1 MNSTTMILYLVVL
14 FGIMYFLMIRPQ
26 QKQAKQR
33 QALLSSLRVKDK
45 VLTAGGIY
53 GKITKVK
60 EKSVMVQIADK
71 VEIEVAKNGI
81 TSVENREI
89 VVEKDKK
96 ETRTIR
102 RLKIK
107 PMTPKKKN
115 RLLRMLLRRQRI
127 LKKRRLRRTL
137 RIKLRPLCLKIT
149 SEVRSGCMTFF

>member
-1 MNSTTMILYLVVL
+1 MNSTTSLVLYFVVF

-33 QALLSSLRVKDK
+33 QALLNSLRVKDK

-71 VEIEVAKNGI
+71 VEIEVAKSGI
-81 TSVENREI
+81 TSVENREV

-96 ETRTIR
+96 ADKNDKKAKDKANNEKGEEEQAT
-102 RLKIK
+102 KDASAEVEA
-107 PMTPKKKN
+107 PKGEEAPK
-115 RLLRMLLRRQRI
+115 
-127 LKKRRLRRTL
+127 
-137 RIKLRPLCLKIT
+137 
-149 SEVRSGCMTFF
+149 EA

>member
-96 ETRTIR
+96 GDKNDKKAKDKANDAKEEEQA
-102 RLKIK
+102 
-107 PMTPKKKN
+107 PKDAAAEAEDSKEAEASKDAQN
-115 RLLRMLLRRQRI
+115 
-127 LKKRRLRRTL
+127 
-137 RIKLRPLCLKIT
+137 
-149 SEVRSGCMTFF
+149 